1 MENSRGRGEMW
12 EKLMMRITRKTNV
25 VRDKIFDYN
34 MKTL

>member
-1 MENSRGRGEMW
+1 MENSRGRGETL

-25 VRDKIFDYN
+25 IRDKIFDYN